1 MWKENSKQIQL
12 IRDEFRHLYISNASY
27 YEFLLLCFIF
37 HFILILLEVKLV
49 TSRDLTSSRMI
60 CSSKEDPLKPCRV
73 AVATS
78 FPRNVKAAAG
88 QSERKFLHRTTNT
101 LRLWNVVG
109 INGRYSVSFS
119 ARMSSSISR
128 RTKKS
133 ESDAT
138 WGEARRRDLTWRH
151 SPFDLSSFT
160 FLQKLSSRLSAI
172 LFSLFLSRFL
182 SWDLT
187 RRVISSSLLSC

>member
-27 YEFLLLCFIF
+27 CEFLLLRFIS

-88 QSERKFLHRTTNT
+88 QSERKFLCRTTNT
-101 LRLWNVVG
+101 LRL
-109 INGRYSVSFS
+109 
-119 ARMSSSISR
+119 
-128 RTKKS
+128 
-133 ESDAT
+133 
-138 WGEARRRDLTWRH
+138 
-151 SPFDLSSFT
+151 
-160 FLQKLSSRLSAI
+160 
-172 LFSLFLSRFL
+172 
-182 SWDLT
+182 
-187 RRVISSSLLSC
+187 